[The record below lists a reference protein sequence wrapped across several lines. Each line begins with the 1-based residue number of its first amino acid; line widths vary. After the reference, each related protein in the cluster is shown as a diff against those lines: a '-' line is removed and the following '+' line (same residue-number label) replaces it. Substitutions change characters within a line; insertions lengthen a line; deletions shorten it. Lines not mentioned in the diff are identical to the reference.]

1 MLYPFAMIMLVE
13 GTLVRERLLPR
24 FCNVDFIGLPFFVI
38 PMHIV
43 LPMRDGKVGEYWEKK
58 YDAIEPYFDC

>member
-13 GTLVRERLLPR
+13 DTLVQERRLPR
-24 FCNVDFIGLPFFVI
+24 FYNVDFIGLQFFVI

-43 LPMRDGKVGEYWEKK
+43 QPVRDAKSWGVLEKE
-58 YDAIEPYFDC
+58 I

>member
-13 GTLVRERLLPR
+13 ATLVEERLLPR

-38 PMHIV
+38 PIHIV
-43 LPMRDGKVGEYWEKK
+43 QPMRDAKIWGVLEKE
-58 YDAIEPYFDC
+58 I